1 MPKIYTDEY
10 KQSAIELIND
20 GLTHKQVCADI
31 GVSECALQAWVRDS
45 RLRAHGLEP
54 SKDHDESPARA
65 IALKLLQP
73 GTLSGRQLG
82 VSATMCLT
90 VGDQPVTERFRSHTI
105 SLSDLPDRLR
115 GRNHLLTPLIL
126 ELLAETPSSRTHD
139 QSLFQ

>member
-31 GVSECALQAWVRDS
+31 GVSESALQAWVRNS

-105 SLSDLPDRLR
+105 SLSDL
-115 GRNHLLTPLIL
+115 LIGF
-126 ELLAETPSSRTHD
+126 EVETTS
-139 QSLFQ
+139 